1 MKPKDIDLIL
11 KLAEKIDHD
20 QFCGCSSMVEDPEP
34 PVVDCPLGAL
44 QKAVMRA
51 KGINPF
57 EARDKWL
64 KESDRLAKKM
74 RNKGK

>member
-1 MKPKDIDLIL
+1 MKKADLENIL

-20 QFCGCSSMVEDPEP
+20 QLCGCSSMAEDPEP
-34 PVVDCPLGAL
+34 PMVDCTLGAL
-44 QKAVMRA
+44 QKAIMRA

-64 KESDRLAKKM
+64 KESSE
-74 RNKGK
+74 